1 MSDASGFGHAAA
13 SQDEDALPTLTLEQ
27 TMALLIQDFVHG
39 RAQLPPP
46 LSLPLPLSPPL
57 PLPPPLPATIH
68 DTATTGN
75 VALAPGV
82 PAVSEAGASD
92 RDSLHETE
100 AADTADENDHEN
112 ENNVAS
118 DDESEISIDAPA
130 APPATGPFVG
140 FVPSLHS
147 ITPEYA
153 TTLFI
158 EENGRTYNSARDQQ
172 YPLPNDLKEQDR
184 LDLQHQC
191 WLRTSGEVLCFCPKR
206 KRARRVLDV
215 GTGTGVWAIGFADM
229 RAEAEVIG
237 VDISPIQPHS
247 VPANCSFEIDDV
259 EREWVWP
266 DYFDFIF
273 VRHMNACF
281 ASWPD
286 FLARAFNHLEP
297 GGFIELHD
305 NAFPII
311 CPDNTMPPT
320 SAIARWSAMLM
331 EATSAIGRP
340 IDAPR
345 HFKAMLEEA
354 GFEAVVEKKRLW
366 PVSPWHWDPKMRA
379 LGWWVQAG
387 SLAGLEASIL
397 KLGTG
402 VLGWSRSE
410 VLEFCEEVKT
420 ELREARVHGYW
431 EV

>member
-1 MSDASGFGHAAA
+1 MSDASGSGHAEA

-39 RAQLPPP
+39 RAQMPPP
-46 LSLPLPLSPPL
+46 LSL
-57 PLPPPLPATIH
+57 PLPATIH
-68 DTATTGN
+68 DTATAGD
-75 VALAPGV
+75 VAPGV
-82 PAVSEAGASD
+82 SAVSDAGASD

-100 AADTADENDHEN
+100 AAHTADENDHEN
-112 ENNVAS
+112 GNQVAS
-118 DDESEISIDAPA
+118 DNESEISIDAPA
-130 APPATGPFVG
+130 APP
-140 FVPSLHS
+140 
-147 ITPEYA
+147 
-153 TTLFI
+153 
-158 EENGRTYNSARDQQ
+158 
-172 YPLPNDLKEQDR
+172 KEQDR

-215 GTGTGVWAIGFADM
+215 GTGTGVWAIAFADM

-237 VDISPIQPHS
+237 VDISPIQPH
-247 VPANCSFEIDDV
+247 SFEIDDV

-305 NAFPII
+305 NAFPIL

-354 GFEAVVEKKRLW
+354 GFEAVVEKKRVW
-366 PVSPWHWDPKMRA
+366 PVSPWSWDPKMRA

-410 VLEFCEEVKT
+410 VLEFCEEIKT

>member
-1 MSDASGFGHAAA
+1 MSDASGSGHAEA

-39 RAQLPPP
+39 RAQMPPP
-46 LSLPLPLSPPL
+46 LSL
-57 PLPPPLPATIH
+57 PLPATIH
-68 DTATTGN
+68 DTATAGD
-75 VALAPGV
+75 VAPGV
-82 PAVSEAGASD
+82 SAVSDAGASD

-100 AADTADENDHEN
+100 AAHTADENDHEN
-112 ENNVAS
+112 GNQVAS
-118 DDESEISIDAPA
+118 DNESEISIDAPA
-130 APPATGPFVG
+130 APP
-140 FVPSLHS
+140 
-147 ITPEYA
+147 ICN
-153 TTLFI
+153 I
-158 EENGRTYNSARDQQ
+158 SAGYERQ
-172 YPLPNDLKEQDR
+172 
-184 LDLQHQC
+184 
-191 WLRTSGEVLCFCPKR
+191 
-206 KRARRVLDV
+206 
-215 GTGTGVWAIGFADM
+215 
-229 RAEAEVIG
+229 VIG
-237 VDISPIQPHS
+237 VDISPIQPH
-247 VPANCSFEIDDV
+247 SFEIDDV

-305 NAFPII
+305 NAFPIL

-354 GFEAVVEKKRLW
+354 GFEAVVEKKRVW
-366 PVSPWHWDPKMRA
+366 PVSPWSWDPKMRA

-410 VLEFCEEVKT
+410 VLEFCEEIKT